1 MHQEQDKEMVSK
13 YDPEVIK
20 QLKKEII
27 EDLEERREWREKH
40 YHDGYGRG
48 NYPPVHQ
55 NRKRRNYE
63 DDWWTDREEYDY
75 QRNMSL
81 ARNQLRDELRALDK
95 MNQRLGQV
103 RDPQIHQMLHDLLYE
118 AREQGMGV
126 QDLLQ
131 SLGTNNSGPGRAR
144 PFWNRITNP
153 LRGIDRRSF
162 GWGAGA
168 ALVGLL
174 FLPSVSKSIRPLIC
188 KAMEEA
194 IEINERVHGV
204 FAQAKEEIEDIVAE
218 VSFNKIASSP
228 KVPVSNDDVT
238 GKNEPAHDNEQTQ
251 DNEANLE

>member
-1 MHQEQDKEMVSK
+1 MAGK

-27 EDLEERREWREKH
+27 EDLENRREWREKH
-40 YHDGYGRG
+40 YHDGSGRG
-48 NYPPVHQ
+48 DYPPSAYRGQKHQ
-55 NRKRRNYE
+55 QDE
-63 DDWWTDREEYDY
+63 DDWWTDRDEYHY

-103 RDPQIHQMLHDLLYE
+103 RDPQIRQTLYDLLHE

-131 SLGTNNSGPGRAR
+131 SLGTNNGGSGHVK
-144 PFWNRITNP
+144 PFRNRLTNP

-168 ALVGLL
+168 ALIGLL
-174 FLPSVSKSIRPLIC
+174 FLPSVSKSVRPLIC

-194 IEINERVHGV
+194 MEINERVHGV
-204 FAQAKEEIEDIVAE
+204 FSQAKEEFEDIVAE
-218 VSFNKIASSP
+218 VNFNKVTSSP
-228 KVPVSNDDVT
+228 ENPVSDT
-238 GKNEPAHDNEQTQ
+238 AEAEENEPNQ
-251 DNEANLE
+251 DNEAPLE